1 MHFEPDLNTLQL
13 CVRALLAPADRAQ
26 LMANF
31 PMQVLNT
38 CRALVHG
45 VDGAG
50 PYRYNIDT
58 SSSYSETALYAR
70 FHAFI

>member
-1 MHFEPDLNTLQL
+1 VHFEPDLNTLQL

-26 LMANF
+26 LMAAF

-38 CRALVHG
+38 CTALAHG

-50 PYRYNIDT
+50 PFR
-58 SSSYSETALYAR
+58 
-70 FHAFI
+70 